1 MSGKKKFT
9 EFYKL
14 DNSVDF
20 DEKRK
25 ISSELTYT
33 SEEVGSK
40 IYFCNITCTRLKGIA
55 LQIIDHI
62 PKSALSDVNCWP
74 HLDRLGFVTLKE
86 YARVNVE
93 RDWFRAEIYR
103 NTSFEVIMFVCLV
116 ELSLVWCV
124 VWVAVE

>member
-9 EFYKL
+9 EYYKL

-33 SEEVGSK
+33 SEEVGSQ

-55 LQIIDHI
+55 LEIIDYI
-62 PKSALSDVNCWP
+62 PKSALSDVN
-74 HLDRLGFVTLKE
+74 
-86 YARVNVE
+86 
-93 RDWFRAEIYR
+93 
-103 NTSFEVIMFVCLV
+103 S
-116 ELSLVWCV
+116 
-124 VWVAVE
+124 